1 MLTMSDEIT
10 TSEHR
15 AAWDTTISAPKS
27 VSLGALVGGDGR
39 IREAHRESVNETLK
53 EFEKYLQA
61 RGGGPPSRHDFCPN
75 RSGVRQAS
83 QIGFS
88 KPPFSESLVD
98 DLRSLSCLTYRLTGI
113 RCLLP

>member
-1 MLTMSDEIT
+1 MLT

-39 IREAHRESVNETLK
+39 IRDAHRESVNETLK

-61 RGGGPPSRHDFCPN
+61 RGGSPPSRHDFCPN
-75 RSGVRQAS
+75 RSGYV
-83 QIGFS
+83 
-88 KPPFSESLVD
+88 KPLK
-98 DLRSLSCLTYRLTGI
+98 
-113 RCLLP
+113 

>member
-1 MLTMSDEIT
+1 MLT

-27 VSLGALVGGDGR
+27 VSLGALVGGD
-39 IREAHRESVNETLK
+39 

-75 RSGVRQAS
+75 RSGYV
-83 QIGFS
+83 
-88 KPPFSESLVD
+88 KPLN
-98 DLRSLSCLTYRLTGI
+98 RLLQTAV
-113 RCLLP
+113 